1 VNKFLSRRLRL
12 NRSESPR
19 GDSEPG
25 HFAGGPIPARAGE
38 PDLQTKFFAN
48 CLHGGVAKPRAEAIL
63 AMVQQIFDAPV
74 VELSL
79 LGD

>member
-1 VNKFLSRRLRL
+1 
-12 NRSESPR
+12 
-19 GDSEPG
+19 
-25 HFAGGPIPARAGE
+25 
-38 PDLQTKFFAN
+38 
-48 CLHGGVAKPRAEAIL
+48 VAKPRAEAIL

>member
-1 VNKFLSRRLRL
+1 M
-12 NRSESPR
+12 
-19 GDSEPG
+19 
-25 HFAGGPIPARAGE
+25 
-38 PDLQTKFFAN
+38 
-48 CLHGGVAKPRAEAIL
+48 HGGLARPRAEAIL